1 MNRKRRSGFTLVEL
15 LVVIAIIGVL
25 MAMTIPAV
33 QSSREMGRRAICQMH
48 LGQIMLAL
56 QNYENAFEALPAG
69 VINPDGPIRN
79 EAVGLHQGWLI
90 QMLPY
95 LDEAVAY
102 GMIDFSQ
109 SVYAPANA
117 KVRALS
123 PAVFLCPSDP
133 KDVRGKSNFAGCHHD
148 IEAPIAADNRGVLF
162 LNSSIRRHDI
172 FDGAAY
178 TIFVGEKTIE
188 PDDLGWMSGT
198 RATLRNTGLTPNAV
212 ATIKGADRVV
222 PPATDVESDDDES
235 DESALLYVGGF
246 GSSHVGGVFVGFGD
260 SSVRY
265 IADVIDVV
273 LWHRLGNRADGKL
286 VDIDFSDE

>member
-1 MNRKRRSGFTLVEL
+1 L

-25 MAMTIPAV
+25 MAMAIPAV

-95 LDEAVAY
+95 LDETNAY
-102 GMIDFSQ
+102 RAIDFSQ

-117 KVRALS
+117 EVRALS

-133 KDVRGKSNFAGCHHD
+133 KDDRGKSNFAGCHHD
-148 IEAPIAADNRGVLF
+148 VEAPIAADNRGVLF

-178 TIFVGEKTIE
+178 TIFVGEKRIE
-188 PDDLGWMSGT
+188 PGDLGWMSGT

-212 ATIKGADRVV
+212 ATIAAADRVV
-222 PPATDVESDDDES
+222 LPGAKAESNGDDA
-235 DESALLYVGGF
+235 DESAVLYVGGF
-246 GSSHVGGVFVGFGD
+246 GSAC
-260 SSVRY
+260 SSVSA
-265 IADVIDVV
+265 IPAF
-273 LWHRLGNRADGKL
+273 
-286 VDIDFSDE
+286 DISPTRSTWWFGTDSAIGPTVN